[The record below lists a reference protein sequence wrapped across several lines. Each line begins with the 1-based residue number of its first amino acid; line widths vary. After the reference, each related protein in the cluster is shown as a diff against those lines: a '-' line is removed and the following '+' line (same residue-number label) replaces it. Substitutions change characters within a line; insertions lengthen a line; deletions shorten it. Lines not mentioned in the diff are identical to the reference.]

1 MARLDVS
8 KCQVA
13 LVCALNV
20 GAVQTYAQDEA
31 PMVLKAASVIP
42 AMGQTGRDLGA
53 RSGESA
59 FRPDFMTTA
68 SPLLVVTSSLSTRS
82 VDSLGPVPM
91 SMPTVLAQLASP
103 AAAPPMAVQPA
114 PAPTTV
120 VVTGTGAG
128 AIDAS
133 RSGGLQL
140 GALPSA
146 LGFRDELQVDTGAFA
161 SIKAPKGFVP
171 SLDIASALA
180 LGVETSLELAVAD
193 AALRGAK
200 ARTRT
205 SLSAL
210 LPKLDLRRADGR
222 GTYVA
227 TGTNF
232 STDNRSESSL
242 DFRLPLFFPAGWTEL
257 RRQNALES
265 AAELERD
272 AKKSL
277 AALDNG
283 LAFLAILS
291 TQARMN
297 LTVDYEK
304 SLRDLFEYT
313 RTRAAGGLSTQTESN
328 RVESRIVGVEAD
340 LSETRAN
347 LRGALSNYVRLTEH
361 LPRTLSFRNPLPPL
375 PSGVTDSQ
383 IIELIQ
389 DNPELLATRKRIDS
403 HREEIRTGR
412 SNFLPRVDLQASRV
426 KTENVGATSGQQME
440 TKAIVVMTIPLLAGG
455 ADMAAIA
462 EANAKLD
469 EQTLRSQLLERQLRS
484 EVETTLAGL
493 NTLSERYSAT
503 AKQVELDAGV
513 IDSFMD
519 QLKLGNRPLLD
530 VLDAQQR
537 FYQSRQQLLLTGITQ
552 AQAFLRLSYLTG
564 RLAGSVV
571 TER

>member
-1 MARLDVS
+1 MVLKPAFAILAPGATGQALDVS
-8 KCQVA
+8 PVLSAREPAVMAAA
-13 LVCALNV
+13 L
-20 GAVQTYAQDEA
+20 
-31 PMVLKAASVIP
+31 PP
-42 AMGQTGRDLGA
+42 
-53 RSGESA
+53 
-59 FRPDFMTTA
+59 
-68 SPLLVVTSSLSTRS
+68 LVVAATLSIKP
-82 VDSLGPVPM
+82 VDGPVPVPVPGAVRVP
-91 SMPTVLAQLASP
+91 MPAVLAQLASL
-103 AAAPPMAVQPA
+103 AASPPMAVEPA
-114 PAPTTV
+114 PV
-120 VVTGTGAG
+120 VATATGTG

-133 RSGGLQL
+133 RTGGLQL

-193 AALRGAK
+193 AALRGAS
-200 ARTRT
+200 ARTRIAT
-205 SLSAL
+205 GAL

-227 TGTNF
+227 TGINF
-232 STDNRSESSL
+232 STNNRSESSL

-291 TQARMN
+291 TQARLN

-304 SLRDLFEYT
+304 SLRELFEYT

-361 LPRTLSFRNPLPPL
+361 LPSTLSFRNPLPPL
-375 PSGVTDSQ
+375 PSGVTDLQ

-403 HREEIRTGR
+403 HREEIRAGR
-412 SNFLPRVDLQASRV
+412 SNFLPRLDFQASRV
-426 KTENVGATSGQQME
+426 KTENVGATAGQQME
-440 TKAIVVMTIPLLAGG
+440 TKAIVVMTLPLLAGG

-469 EQTLRSQLLERQLRS
+469 EQTLRSHLLERQLRS

-493 NTLSERYSAT
+493 NTLGARYSAT
-503 AKQVELDAGV
+503 AKQVKLDTGV

-537 FYQSRQQLLLTGITQ
+537 LYQSRQQLLLTGITQ

-564 RLAGSVV
+564 RLAGSAV